1 MSIMNLWINSD
12 FDKLWLKPIM
22 SLSCSH
28 DLKVVE
34 IDVTE
39 TLYLNFSITTSAIY
53 PEHRELVAEIIKRQ

>member
-53 PEHRELVAEIIKRQ
+53 SEHRELVAEIIKRQ